1 MKNIHIVSCTRAKNQ
16 NEFEKRP
23 LGKSLKKIK
32 KLYTTEQITST
43 IVYDNKRGLS
53 ENYNE
58 FLTAKY
64 KDSIVLF
71 VHDDVILDTVFL
83 YEHLN
88 KSPFVVTG
96 LAGARD
102 FKRLQSDT
110 QPAWHL
116 MTERESYHG
125 EVKHLHND
133 IIYTTVFGKT
143 FGSVSVI
150 DGVFIAV
157 NVEKILNTKA
167 RFNETYN
174 FHHYDIAFCIE
185 CLKEKV
191 TIGVMPIN
199 IIHYGL
205 GDSML
210 TQEWVNSSKIFLNE
224 YSHFLKQF

>member
-1 MKNIHIVSCTRAKNQ
+1 MKKIHIVSCTRAKNQ
-16 NEFEKRP
+16 SEFEKRP

-32 KLYTTEQITST
+32 KLYTSEQITST
-43 IVYDNKRGLS
+43 IGYDNKQGLS
-53 ENYNE
+53 EKYNQ
-58 FLTAKY
+58 FLTEAY

-71 VHDDVILDTVFL
+71 VHDDVILDTVFI

-88 KSPFVVTG
+88 KSPFIVTG
-96 LAGARD
+96 LAGAKH

-116 MTERESYHG
+116 MTERESYFG
-125 EVKHLHND
+125 EVKHIHNE
-133 IIYTTVFGKT
+133 IIHTTVFGKT

-150 DGVFIAV
+150 DGVFMAV
-157 NVEKILNTKA
+157 NVEKILHTKA
-167 RFNETYN
+167 RFNNLFN

-185 CLKEKV
+185 CLKENV
-191 TIGVMPIN
+191 SIGVMPIN

-210 TQEWVNSSKIFLNE
+210 TQDWAESSKLFLKE
-224 YSHFLKQF
+224 YSNFLKQF

>member
-1 MKNIHIVSCTRAKNQ
+1 MKKIHIVSCTRAKNQ

-32 KLYTTEQITST
+32 KLYSSEQVVSSIM
-43 IVYDNKRGLS
+43 YDNKQGLS
-53 ENYNE
+53 KVYNQ
-58 FLTAKY
+58 FLTASY
-64 KDSIVLF
+64 KDSVVLY

-88 KSPFVVTG
+88 KSPFAVTG
-96 LAGARD
+96 LAGASV
-102 FKRLQSDT
+102 FKTMQSNT
-110 QPAWHL
+110 PPAWHL
-116 MTERESYHG
+116 MTERDSYLG
-125 EVKHLHND
+125 EVKHIHND
-133 IIYTTVFGKT
+133 NISTTVFGKT
-143 FGSVSVI
+143 YGSAKVI

-157 NVEKILNTKA
+157 NIEKILNTEA
-167 RFNETYN
+167 RFNEIFD

-191 TIGVMPIN
+191 SIGVMPIN

-210 TQEWVNSSKIFLNE
+210 TQDWSNSSKLFLKE
-224 YSHFLKQF
+224 YSHFLNQF

>member
-102 FKRLQSDT
+102 FKRLQNDT